1 MKKTFILGLIA
12 AALGFTACSSEDD
25 LNVNDNNQKKGMVLR
40 ATVELPAESRA
51 TISDDWT
58 FAFSKN
64 DLVLVRNGEMS
75 PNNHYMFT
83 KGTGDF
89 TCISAIETTS
99 PVTWYAYFPQI
110 YVYFNQQSGKKEDV
124 ANFYAL
130 SGTTISTTTGTDGLS
145 ITMEPQVAIL
155 VIDNQIG
162 SIDINVKTG
171 QNSWAHSL
179 KAKTGEKGF
188 ELVTYE
194 EKVSLLTTNTP
205 GTYYIAVPAGV
216 QLAVKDGDKVI
227 RSTGTSGL
235 TAGKYYNLTVAPT
248 TGTAK
253 RKGNIDVKWVQLWE
267 GGPKFAEYNVGAK
280 SATQNG
286 GFYTWGGKFD
296 NANGGFDDW
305 RDDHNKK
312 NVDSGNLTGTEDTAT
327 YLWGDNWRMP
337 TQAEFQ
343 GLLDNCTVEWTD
355 NYNGSGARG
364 TIFTGCGAYASNSML
379 LPDGG
384 YYEYDTDDG
393 KVYCGGN
400 GYYWTSTPAFNNEG
414 YYLLTKKESN
424 SLHHGWRNVYAF
436 SIRAVL
442 NENK

>member
-1 MKKTFILGLIA
+1 MKKTIIFGLMA

-25 LNVNDNNQKKGMVLR
+25 LDVNNDSNQKGIVLR
-40 ATVELPAESRA
+40 ATVEQLAESRA
-51 TISDDWT
+51 TIDNDWT
-58 FAFSKN
+58 FAFSQN
-64 DLVLVRNGEMS
+64 DLVLVRNDEMS

-89 TCISAIETTS
+89 TCISAIETKS

-130 SGTTISTTTGTDGLS
+130 SGTTTSTTTGKDGLS

-171 QNSWAHSL
+171 LNSWVSSL

-194 EKVSLLTTNTP
+194 GKVSLLTTDTP
-205 GTYYIAVPAGV
+205 GIYYIAVPAGV

-253 RKGNIDVKWVQLWE
+253 RRGDTDVKWIQLWA
-267 GGPKFAEYNVGAK
+267 GGPKWAEYNVEAK
-280 SATQNG
+280 SNIPG
-286 GFYTWGGKFD
+286 GYGGYYKWGGRVSVKD
-296 NANGGFDDW
+296 YPDAPTP
-305 RDDHNKK
+305 KYY
-312 NVDSGNLTGTEDTAT
+312 EDTAT
-327 YLWGDNWRMP
+327 ILWGSNWRMP
-337 TQAEFQ
+337 TKEEFDALMNNQ
-343 GLLDNCTVEWTD
+343 NCTCTWATQNGVNGLLCTGKGVYSTNSIFLPAAGNCDKGDVA
-355 NYNGSGARG
+355 GSDKMGFYWSSTPYQADR
-364 TIFTGCGAYASNSML
+364 AYCLGFDSNNTN
-379 LPDGG
+379 PDGLVMR
-384 YYEYDTDDG
+384 DG
-393 KVYCGGN
+393 GCSV
-400 GYYWTSTPAFNNEG
+400 
-414 YYLLTKKESN
+414 
-424 SLHHGWRNVYAF
+424 
-436 SIRAVL
+436 RAVL
-442 NENK
+442 VEE